1 MSDMVMMPDEDL
13 ATIPTVDPY
22 AAKGAYY
29 TASSQTVVENGRR
42 IQITTD
48 FNGKV
53 TRTDIGP
60 ADQDTT
66 TTTTTTTTNNNQQ
79 ADEVDENVF
88 ARLRS
93 YLSDYGLTSL
103 EGMLNDLLARGI
115 EDEASVLYELRG
127 TDVFKKRFAANQ
139 ARQAAGL
146 PALTPRSYVDMEN
159 TYREVLRRGGML
171 EYFNRQDVFES
182 LIAGDVSPSELYDRM
197 TNAYQVVRDADPAV
211 KAQMQRLYNV
221 EEKDLA
227 AYFLEPKTSVSML
240 KRRADAAKIAAIG
253 QERSGMQLSAPT
265 AEDIAA
271 RGYTAA
277 QAAEAFGTIG
287 RQAELYEPL
296 QGGEERISE
305 QQRVGAAFGY
315 DTAAAL
321 DVERRKAARLAQFR
335 GGGQFAATTGAT
347 SGTIQTGAGTAQ

>member
-1 MSDMVMMPDEDL
+1 MGPIDLEELGRNIEQSMASMTPEQIAEFRRSFGVEVTSPSGNANSEQRTLPDED
-13 ATIPTVDPY
+13 TI
-22 AAKGAYY
+22 
-29 TASSQTVVENGRR
+29 
-42 IQITTD
+42 
-48 FNGKV
+48 
-53 TRTDIGP
+53 
-60 ADQDTT
+60 
-66 TTTTTTTTNNNQQ
+66 TNNNSNVH
-79 ADEVDENVF
+79 VDEIDANVF

-93 YLSDYGLTSL
+93 YLSDYGLGSL
-103 EGMLNDLLARGI
+103 EGMLNELLAQGI
-115 EDEASVLYELRG
+115 EDEASVLYELRN

-182 LIAGDVSPSELYDRM
+182 LISGDVSPSELYDRM
-197 TNAYQVVRDADPAV
+197 TNAYQVVRDADPNT

-240 KRRADAAKIAAIG
+240 KRRAEAAKIAAAG
-253 QERSGMQLSAPT
+253 QERSGIQLSTQT

-271 RGYTAA
+271 RGYTAT
-277 QAAEAFGTIG
+277 QAAEAFGKIG
-287 RQAELYEPL
+287 QQAELYEPL
-296 QGGEERISE
+296 QGEQAIGE
-305 QQRVGAAFGY
+305 QQRIGAAFGY
-315 DTAAAL
+315 DTAATM
-321 DVERRKAARLAQFR
+321 DVERRRAARLAQFR

>member
-1 MSDMVMMPDEDL
+1 MSDMVMMPDDDL
-13 ATIPTVDPY
+13 ATIPTPNL
-22 AAKGAYY
+22 GRG
-29 TASSQTVVENGRR
+29 VER
-42 IQITTD
+42 IP
-48 FNGKV
+48 G
-53 TRTDIGP
+53 IGGQVSLP
-60 ADQDTT
+60 GEGQVILPDENTI
-66 TTTTTTTTNNNQQ
+66 TTTTTTTNNNQQ

-93 YLSDYGLTSL
+93 YLGEYGLTSL

-182 LIAGDVSPSELYDRM
+182 LISGDVSPSELYDRM

-271 RGYTAA
+271 RGYTAT

-305 QQRVGAAFGY
+305 EQRVGAAFGY

-347 SGTIQTGAGTAQ
+347 SGSIQTGAGTAQ